1 MKRSWEIVKQLGLG
15 AIPILKLRESL
26 LHESRLTQNYLFLSL
41 GSCLLSTFGLLINS
55 AAVIIGAM
63 IIAPLML
70 PLRGF
75 AFATLEGDIEL
86 LRRSFI
92 SVIFATFLSIFCSWI
107 VGLII
112 ALPEFGTE
120 ILSRTQ
126 PTLIDLSIAV
136 VAGGIS
142 GYAKIRPSVG
152 DAIPGTAI
160 AVALMPPICVVG
172 LALSQGEW
180 SIASGASLLYFT
192 NLIGINLACIIIY
205 FLGGYARSNELA
217 RTLSWGV
224 SFILIILLAV
234 PLGISFWQLISKARI
249 HDSIQEIL
257 VTKSL
262 VDRQDI
268 KVFNVTINW
277 NKTPPIIVVKVRS
290 ANPIRSQ
297 EVEIVEKTLKDELN
311 DSFKVIFEVT
321 PTQVVN
327 STGKVSEKN

>member
-1 MKRSWEIVKQLGLG
+1 MQRSWQIVKQLGLG

-26 LHESRLTQNYLFLSL
+26 IQESKLTQNYLVLTL
-41 GSCLLSTFGLLINS
+41 GSCLLSTFGLIINS

-92 SVIFATFLSIFCSWI
+92 SVIFATFLSIFFSAI

-112 ALPEFGTE
+112 SLPEFGGE
-120 ILSRTQ
+120 ILSRTE
-126 PTLIDLSIAV
+126 PTLIDLLIAI

-160 AVALMPPICVVG
+160 AVALMPPICVFG

-180 SIASGASLLYFT
+180 QIASGAGLLYLT

-205 FLGGYARSNELA
+205 FIGGYAKSNELA

-224 SFILIILLAV
+224 SLILIILLAV
-234 PLGISFWQLISKARI
+234 PLGISFWQLINKAKI
-249 HDSIQEIL
+249 HDSIQKIL
-257 VTKSL
+257 VTRSL
-262 VDRQDI
+262 VNRRDV
-268 KVFNVTINW
+268 KVFHIRINW
-277 NKTPPIIVVKVRS
+277 NKTPPVVIVRVRASKPVEPQEIAIIETR
-290 ANPIRSQ
+290 
-297 EVEIVEKTLKDELN
+297 LKNELN
-311 DSFKVIFEVT
+311 NPYKVIFEVT
-321 PTQVVN
+321 PTTVID
-327 STGKVSEKN
+327 SSEEE

>member
-1 MKRSWEIVKQLGLG
+1 MKRSWEIVRQLGLG

-26 LHESRLTQNYLFLSL
+26 FSESQLAQPYLILSF
-41 GSCLLSTFGLLINS
+41 GSCLLATFGLIINS

-63 IIAPLML
+63 IIAPLIL

-92 SVIFATFLSIFCSWI
+92 SVFVATLLSVFCSWL
-107 VGLII
+107 VGLIT
-112 ALPEFGTE
+112 AVPEFGGE

-126 PTLIDLSIAV
+126 PNLIDLLIAI

-160 AVALMPPICVVG
+160 AVALMPPICIVG

-180 SIASGASLLYFT
+180 QIASGAGLLYFT
-192 NLIGINLACIIIY
+192 NLIGINIACIIVY

-224 SFILIILLAV
+224 SIILIILLAA
-234 PLGISFWQLISKARI
+234 PLGISFWQLISKAKIR
-249 HDSIQEIL
+249 DSIQEIL
-257 VTKSL
+257 VTQSL
-262 VDRQDI
+262 VNRRDVT
-268 KVFNVTINW
+268 VFNVTVNW
-277 NKTPPIIVVKVRS
+277 NKKPPVVIVKVR
-290 ANPIRSQ
+290 AVNPIESD
-297 EVEIVEKTLKDELN
+297 EIAIVEETLRNEL
-311 DSFKVIFEVT
+311 DTSFEVIFEVT
-321 PTQVVN
+321 PTRVVD
-327 STGKVSEKN
+327 SSEKE

>member
-1 MKRSWEIVKQLGLG
+1 MQISWQMIKKLGLG
-15 AIPILKLRESL
+15 SIPILKLRESL
-26 LHESRLTQNYLFLSL
+26 LEESQLTQNYLVLSL
-41 GSCLLSTFGLLINS
+41 GSCLLSTFGLIINS

-92 SVIFATFLSIFCSWI
+92 SVIFATLLSVFCSSI

-112 ALPEFGTE
+112 SLPEFGGE

-126 PTLIDLSIAV
+126 PTLIDLLIAI

-160 AVALMPPICVVG
+160 AVALMPPICVFG
-172 LALSQGEW
+172 LALSQREW
-180 SIASGASLLYFT
+180 QIAFGAGLLYIT

-205 FLGGYARSNELA
+205 FLGGYARSNEFA

-224 SFILIILLAV
+224 SVILIVLLAV
-234 PLGISFWQLISKARI
+234 PLGISFWQLISKAKI
-249 HDSIQEIL
+249 HDSIQKIL
-257 VTKSL
+257 VTRSL
-262 VDRQDI
+262 VNRPDVS
-268 KVFNVTINW
+268 VFNVRVNW
-277 NKTPPIIVVKVRS
+277 NKNPPVVLVKARAS
-290 ANPIRSQ
+290 NPINPE
-297 EVEIVEKTLKDELN
+297 EVKIVEDRLKRELKN
-311 DSFKVIFEVT
+311 PYKVIFEVT
-321 PTQVVN
+321 PTTVIDSSN
-327 STGKVSEKN
+327 DE

>member
-1 MKRSWEIVKQLGLG
+1 MKRSWKIVKQLGLG

-26 LHESRLTQNYLFLSL
+26 LNESQLTQTYLILSL
-41 GSCLLSTFGLLINS
+41 GSCLLATFGLIIDS

-70 PLRGF
+70 PLRGL

-86 LRRSFI
+86 LRRSIIAVFL
-92 SVIFATFLSIFCSWI
+92 ATFLSVFCSWI

-112 ALPEFGTE
+112 TLPEFGGE

-126 PTLIDLSIAV
+126 PTLIDLLIAI

-172 LALSQGEW
+172 LALSQGELE
-180 SIASGASLLYFT
+180 IASGASLLYCT
-192 NLIGINLACIIIY
+192 NLIGINVACIIIY

-234 PLGISFWQLISKARI
+234 PLGISFWQLISKAEI
-249 HDSIQEIL
+249 HDSIEEIL
-257 VTKSL
+257 VTRSL
-262 VDRQDI
+262 VNRPDV
-268 KVFNVTINW
+268 KVFNVNINW
-277 NKTPPIIVVKVRS
+277 NKKPPIIIVKARS
-290 ANPIRSQ
+290 VNPIMAH
-297 EVEIVEKTLKDELN
+297 EVEIVENTLKNEL
-311 DSFKVIFEVT
+311 DRSFKVIFEVT
-321 PTQVVN
+321 PTQVIN
-327 STGKVSEKN
+327 SSE